1 MKIKLGLLFGLVFGL
16 LDVLLMIP
24 LNMPDKAVAMTG
36 AFFGRF
42 AIGFLIPNT
51 SLPTPSWFRGL
62 VVGLLISL
70 PDAIITKAYAPILG
84 IGMVGGILIGVI
96 SNELERRWRV

>member
-1 MKIKLGLLFGLVFGL
+1 MEKVRIGIIAGLTFGL

-24 LNMPDKAVAMTG
+24 LDIPEKNVAMLG

-51 SLPTPSWFRGL
+51 VFPVPSWLKGL
-62 VVGLLISL
+62 LVGLLISL
-70 PDAIITKAYAPILG
+70 PDAIISKAYGPVLG
-84 IGMVGGILIGVI
+84 TGIIGGLLIGMIVD
-96 SNELERRWRV
+96 RRSKKPS